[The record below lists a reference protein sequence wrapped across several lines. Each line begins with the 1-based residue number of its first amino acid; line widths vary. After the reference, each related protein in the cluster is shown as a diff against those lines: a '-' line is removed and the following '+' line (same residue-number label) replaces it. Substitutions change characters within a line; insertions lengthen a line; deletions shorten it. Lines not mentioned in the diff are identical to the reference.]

1 MAKQLNVDL
10 NFRANTTQAQQQ
22 IQQLQTSLTQI
33 AAAGMVGIGG
43 EKITAEMKQASAAA
57 KELQMHLS
65 KAMNTQTGTL
75 DLNRLNNSLAGAKT
89 NLQTLSSSLLQIGP
103 TGTTAF
109 TQLAT
114 AVSQA
119 DRPMLALNGK
129 LTQLW
134 TVMKNTA
141 KWQLSSSMLHGFIG
155 GVSQAYRYAQDLN
168 ESLNNIRIVTGYSA
182 ERMEEFAISANKAA
196 KALSTTTNEYTKASL
211 IYFQQ
216 GLSDQQVKDR
226 TDVTIKMANVS
237 RQSAEVVSDQMTA
250 VWNNFYDGSK
260 SLEHYANVMV
270 KLGAETASSSDEIAG
285 GLEKF
290 AAIGETVG
298 LSFEYAASAL
308 ATITAETRQSEEV
321 VGTSLKTIFAR
332 IQGLNMGETLE
343 DGTDFNKYS
352 ETLAAIGVNIKDQN
366 GQLKDMD
373 DILDELGAK
382 WGTLARDQ
390 QMAVAQNVA
399 GLRQYN
405 QFISLMNNWDVM
417 QENLERS
424 NNASGALDKQAEL
437 YAESWEAAR
446 NRVTASAEAIYDA
459 LLNDEFFIDLN
470 NMFSGLLDSVNGF
483 IDEIG
488 GLKTIMIGAFGLL
501 ASYLGNKIQPMIN
514 NLRANFQVLFTGAS
528 QQAINLGNSM
538 RQAISSAQS
547 NTGIK
552 VGIAEGQQLQNAND
566 LIIAKN
572 KLSLVNKNLSSEE
585 RFLAETELQLI
596 QMEQERAASL
606 ALTKEKSIEKTNQ
619 LKEELMAEESL
630 LSLQQSSTSNID
642 KRYQGYQ
649 RDFSNAVLEGDDEA
663 MMAASG
669 QLDMIEQHY
678 TGVKEAASNTAN
690 TIRNEFIASLEQTN
704 YTIPTTSQLFQA
716 QINELGQLKTQLS
729 NGTIGYQEAK
739 TGIEMYAQTLPKVIM
754 EQKEVQESY
763 RFMMTEARNTG
774 DLAVGLEIFIQSL
787 EKAGI
792 SAKDLEKIM
801 RQFGQGGIVDKIKT
815 SFKEQKKATDELSAS
830 QERLKQAFAN
840 FQPAHNFTGIER
852 MTAMASAL
860 SSVAMAAMSV
870 KTIFSSWANEDMS
883 FGEKLTSSLMGL
895 GMLWPSLIGM
905 VTSFG
910 KALGF
915 ANIHQAMQVTKTLEQ
930 ATASQIL
937 TAQLTAEQLAQK
949 TGISLDQ
956 AEVIMSRIQAQAMM
970 EEAAK
975 RGVLGGA
982 KMKGV
987 LAEKLGITA
996 KQASIIMS
1004 KMKAG
1009 ASWKEALATAGVT
1022 GGLNLNTKAIW
1033 ANVAATWAWL
1043 WPILAVV
1050 AAIGLIV
1057 AAVKLSINAYN
1068 ADANAAKEAA
1078 AAAEEA
1084 AKAFEE
1090 AQTAYENFKSSM
1102 EGYEDAVDGLKE
1114 LTKGTVEYKEQLMK
1128 ANEEALKLIKS
1139 QDLMYGR
1146 DYDYTKDG
1154 LIEFKDGALE
1164 RAKEKE
1170 YQQMESAQAYKE
1182 FTSSRARSAQTKA
1195 DLTEFNRKE
1204 LGSGVDWAA
1213 AGGKMAGFT
1222 AGGAA
1227 LGATLGTVVPVIGNA
1242 IGAVGGAI
1250 VGAIVGLGAGI
1261 YTAVET
1267 WGTSTDNEE
1276 KAMLKLADEYA
1287 RVGDA
1292 ALTEES
1298 IRAALKDVVPT
1309 DVIDRI
1315 VSVNTDAL
1323 KQQLSAIAL
1332 DTAAIKSQVI
1342 AGASVANKNNEA
1354 YQALGGSDENKKAEQ
1369 QGLADKII
1377 GNRVANMTSEEKEA
1391 IRKKNEKLFDWDDQD
1406 AYDKY
1411 LAARFGD
1418 DANNYR
1424 VTDQAGTNATLQK
1437 KNADGTWE
1445 NVGEANTLSNDEV
1458 LEYLTQHDASQFD
1471 KEKDQQVLDSV
1482 NAVGD
1487 ALDKVT
1493 GVDQDAISTIKGQLA
1508 AGEAVDLS
1516 VLSPEQVNN
1525 LKSELQNA
1533 GAEISEAHA
1542 KAISDAAME
1551 YTPEKYQQQLNK
1563 QADGIITSGAEEL
1576 EMTEEA
1582 LEAYTEDL
1590 MENNEALKDNKK
1602 IAAQTA
1608 VESAKFS
1615 KNLDKLEKVLDD
1627 NIGSLRNAEKGS
1639 LDYYEALGN
1648 IQKSLEDTFG
1658 VDVDASFI
1666 EDNLN
1671 LIEEAATGDV
1681 DAVNRLRTALS
1692 QEIICEVM
1700 AVDNFEEV
1708 NSDIQDLS
1716 NKILELDPSID
1727 VGATLETGDFF
1738 TAANELV
1745 SKAGMSVD
1753 EAQNYFNSLGYE
1765 PVFETTTEE
1774 VLTKV
1779 PQERTH
1785 TDYEITPG
1793 TVNIGGVD
1801 LPFPTI
1807 DRISTTSIAGYADV
1821 VQTMEVP
1828 AIGAD
1833 GAPKIKS
1840 LRKTGA
1846 ALPTKS
1852 SGTSGGKSSGGGG
1865 KSPKSTKAKAVKPTE
1880 KKEKK
1885 EEVER
1890 YHEINQELEDLQNNL
1905 DEIANLKDEAWGAD
1919 KLALMDKEK
1928 KKLQDITK
1936 AHKAYQNEIS
1946 KNLDED
1952 RNAAISVG
1960 AIIDPESGRI
1970 TNYEELQEQWM
1981 NEWNSQSAAFDA
1993 REQELENKIAAAT
2006 DDTTKE
2012 ALEEEKEQLSEE
2024 REQAD
2029 KDYEKKREALQQ
2041 YEDTLNLSEEAKAQL
2056 EDYLRQIREL
2066 NYEQLEYKIE
2076 IGVELNERDI
2086 ETIEHKLSRLGE
2098 KDVYVSAERIALVE
2112 KNAASYKKM
2121 ADVQIEGIRE
2131 AKRLYEAGEISQ
2143 ADYITRI
2150 HEGREALMDIENS
2163 IREGIEQ
2170 IGDELEN
2177 TFDLADEKLD
2187 KQFTQFDQLI
2197 EFMDHYKEVI
2207 SLTEGEASYK
2217 KFNDL
2222 LKTSQQVLR
2231 DRISADQAELK
2242 MWSEQRAQLE
2252 AQINSGS
2259 LTGEALIEAQESLDV
2274 IMEKEAETKSQ
2285 LMSDIQQLGEYAREI
2300 FENAIEQAAVD
2311 FEQAMFGGSL
2321 NSVIENIEMMNA
2333 RQEELLT
2340 TTNKIYE
2347 TNKLIR
2353 SIEKDIEA
2361 TSNNRAK
2368 QAYNEFQNKVKQ
2380 KQEQNQLTQF
2390 ELDLLTAE
2398 YEMTKAQIALEEAQ
2412 NAKNQVRLTRDS
2424 EGNYGYVY
2432 TANEDKVSD
2441 AEQALDDAT
2450 NNYYNTAMEG
2460 AQKYQDQIYQH
2471 IQEWEEKVK
2480 EVYLD
2485 QTLSEEEKNKKIKE
2499 INDTYNTLI
2508 TQDKELFYMAQA
2520 TMKESSYAHQV
2531 DYDLMGIESAE
2542 NWFIESDG
2550 FLKDLETAQ
2559 TEYDANTT
2567 EVAQHTKDNFGDM
2580 STAIQDTTKKSNTL
2594 RSDTEKL
2601 ADELNTELTSAIGA
2615 ATKAWKEYMI
2625 QLQEAIAL
2633 TNEAMRLSDQED
2645 SLQDGNENIA
2655 QSIIDE
2661 FNTYGDDADME
2672 YINKLLDQ
2680 RDKKLNGIDL
2690 TDYSALIGNAET
2702 DGEKRAW
2709 EEMRNRK
2716 IAMMEKTDYTQMLK
2730 DYLSNGGSID
2740 DQQAKDILAMR
2751 TQKMNYFG
2759 ITGMSNEELIQ
2770 SLTASAETPKAE
2782 GEEKAPEPEIQS
2794 TQSETKTQPT
2804 EAEIKEQAKIIW
2816 NRIQIQGAY
2825 GTGWENRKKKA
2836 KEEFKENFIEEAF
2849 ELAKQ
2854 VINGKAS
2861 FDTGGYTGAW
2871 GPEGRLA
2878 MLHEKELVL
2887 NKQDTENFLSAT
2899 GILREISQM
2908 LDRDALVASL
2918 GAINLR
2924 AMTLNTPADQVLQQE
2939 VTIHADF
2946 PNVTDHNEIELAI
2959 DNLINAASQHAY
2971 RT

>member
-33 AAAGMVGIGG
+33 AAAGTVGIGG
-43 EKITAEMKQASAAA
+43 EKITTEIKQASAAA

-75 DLNRLNNSLAGAKT
+75 DLNRLNNSLTGAKT

-103 TGTTAF
+103 AGTTAF

-119 DRPMLALNGK
+119 DRPILALNGK

-134 TVMKNTA
+134 TVIKNTIN
-141 KWQLSSSMLHGFIG
+141 WQLSSSMIHGFIG

-182 ERMEEFAISANKAA
+182 ERMEEFAIQANRAA

-216 GLSDQQVKDR
+216 GLNDQQVKDR

-260 SLEHYANVMV
+260 SLEHYADVMV

-373 DILDELGAK
+373 NILDELGAK

-405 QFISLMNNWDVM
+405 QFISLMSNWDVM
-417 QENLERS
+417 QKNLERS
-424 NNASGALDKQAEL
+424 NNASGALDKQAEI

-459 LLNDEFFIDLN
+459 LLNDKFFIDLN

-538 RQAISSAQS
+538 RQAISSAQA
-547 NTGIK
+547 NTGIN

-572 KLSLVNKNLSSEE
+572 KLSSVNKHLSSEE

-630 LSLQQSSTSNID
+630 LQLQQSSTSNID
-642 KRYQGYQ
+642 KRYQGFQ
-649 RDFSNAVLEGDDEA
+649 RDFSNAVLDGDDAA
-663 MMAASG
+663 MMAASA

-678 TGVKEAASNTAN
+678 TGVKEAASTTAN
-690 TIRNEFIASLEQTN
+690 TIRNEFIASLEQAN
-704 YTIPTTSQLFQA
+704 YTIPTTSELFRA
-716 QINELGQLKTQLS
+716 QINEFTALQGAMLLPGSDMNIEQ
-729 NGTIGYQEAK
+729 AK
-739 TGIEMYAQTLPKVIM
+739 MGIEMYAQTLPKVVM

-763 RFMMTEARNTG
+763 RLMMAVADNPES
-774 DLAVGLEIFIQSL
+774 LAEGLEMFIESL
-787 EKAGI
+787 ENAKI

-801 RQFGQGGIVDKIKT
+801 RQFGQGGIADKIKT
-815 SFKEQKKATDELSAS
+815 SFKEQKKVTDDLSAS

-840 FQPAHNFTGIER
+840 FQPAHNFTGVER

-895 GMLWPSLIGM
+895 GMLWPSLTGM
-905 VTSFG
+905 ITSFG

-915 ANIHQAMQVTKTLEQ
+915 ANIQQAMQVTKTLEQ

-956 AEVIMSRIQAQAMM
+956 AEVIMSRVQAQAMM

-982 KMKGV
+982 RMKEI

-996 KQASIIMS
+996 KQASTIMS
-1004 KMKAG
+1004 EMKAG

-1033 ANVAATWAWL
+1033 ANVKATWAWL

-1078 AAAEEA
+1078 TAAEEA

-1102 EGYEDAVDGLKE
+1102 EGYKDAVDGLKE
-1114 LTKGTVEYKEQLMK
+1114 LTKGTIEYKEQIIK

-1139 QDLMYGR
+1139 QNLLYGK
-1146 DYDYTKDG
+1146 DYDYDEDG
-1154 LIEFKDGALE
+1154 LIKFKGGVLE
-1164 RAKEKE
+1164 TAKEKE
-1170 YQQMESAQAYKE
+1170 YEQMKSAQAYKE
-1182 FTSSRARSAQTKA
+1182 FTSSRARSTQTKA

-1227 LGATLGTVVPVIGNA
+1227 LGATLGTVVPIIGNA

-1292 ALTEES
+1292 ALTEEN
-1298 IRAALKDVVPT
+1298 IRAALKDIVPT

-1315 VSVNTDAL
+1315 VGVNTDTL
-1323 KQQLSAIAL
+1323 KQQLAAIAS
-1332 DTAAIKSQVI
+1332 DTAAIKGTVI
-1342 AGASVANKNNEA
+1342 ANASSANRNNKA
-1354 YQALGGSDENKKAEQ
+1354 YQNLGGSDESKKADWQ
-1369 QGLADKII
+1369 NLADKII
-1377 GNRVANMTSEEKEA
+1377 SDRVANTSIEEKDKIRQANEA
-1391 IRKKNEKLFDWDDQD
+1391 LFDGSDKD
-1406 AYDKY
+1406 AYEKY
-1411 LAARFGD
+1411 LKARFGE
-1418 DANNYR
+1418 DAENYR
-1424 VTDQAGTNATLQK
+1424 VTNQAGENATLQK
-1437 KNADGTWE
+1437 KNEEGTWE
-1445 NVGEANTLSNDEV
+1445 NIGEKNTLSNDEV
-1458 LEYLTQHDASQFD
+1458 LDFLTQHDLIQFNEQD
-1471 KEKDQQVLDSV
+1471 KKILDNIIKVEDTIAKNVGIADKDVLTEISNGLAEGKSLDLSLMDPQEIEKLKTFLSEGGAELGNKLGQDYV
-1482 NAVGD
+1482 D
-1487 ALDKVT
+1487 ALNQAINNYDPQSFKVRM
-1493 GVDQDAISTIKGQLA
+1493 
-1508 AGEAVDLS
+1508 
-1516 VLSPEQVNN
+1516 EQE
-1525 LKSELQNA
+1525 S
-1533 GAEISEAHA
+1533 
-1542 KAISDAAME
+1542 KAILE
-1551 YTPEKYQQQLNK
+1551 Q
-1563 QADGIITSGAEEL
+1563 GAEEL
-1576 EMTEEA
+1576 EMTSEA
-1582 LEAYTEDL
+1582 LEAYTQDL
-1590 MENNEALKDNKK
+1590 MKNNEELKDNKK
-1602 IAAQTA
+1602 LAAQAA
-1608 VESAKFS
+1608 VESAKFGN
-1615 KNLDKLEKVLDD
+1615 NLDKLEKSLND
-1627 NIGSLRNAEKGS
+1627 NIETINKEKDAVEKS
-1639 LDYYEALGN
+1639 LDYYEALGE
-1648 IQKSLEDTFG
+1648 IQK
-1658 VDVDASFI
+1658 
-1666 EDNLN
+1666 
-1671 LIEEAATGDV
+1671 
-1681 DAVNRLRTALS
+1681 
-1692 QEIICEVM
+1692 
-1700 AVDNFEEV
+1700 NFEEAFGV
-1708 NSDIQDLS
+1708 EVDSEFITENLDKIQKAAKGDIAAIDELRMALMDDIIA
-1716 NKILELDPSID
+1716 NIILENGLDETATTNVMNAYNNLRANMPD
-1727 VGATLETGDFF
+1727 LEVGASLNSGPFID
-1738 TAANELV
+1738 ALNELILAASMTTPQV
-1745 SKAGMSVD
+1745 NEMLSGMGMS
-1753 EAQNYFNSLGYE
+1753 ATFASE
-1765 PVFETTTEE
+1765 PQKITKREPDETTTHVRKVSLGKSTGNNGEQVEE
-1774 VLTKV
+1774 YDIITTTETKPGKEVQGTVDAYALETSEPGTKV
-1779 PQERTH
+1779 
-1785 TDYEITPG
+1785 
-1793 TVNIGGVD
+1793 V
-1801 LPFPTI
+1801 
-1807 DRISTTSIAGYADV
+1807 
-1821 VQTMEVP
+1821 
-1828 AIGAD
+1828 
-1833 GAPKIKS
+1833 PKINSITKNPPPI
-1840 LRKTGA
+1840 KTNRVSN
-1846 ALPTKS
+1846 P
-1852 SGTSGGKSSGGGG
+1852 SGGGG
-1865 KSPKSTKAKAVKPTE
+1865 KGGGGGGGGGSNKPSKPKTVEPTE
-1880 KKEKK
+1880 QKKKSD
-1885 EEVER
+1885 EVER
-1890 YHEINQELEDLQNNL
+1890 YHEINQELEDLQNSL
-1905 DEIANLKDEAWGAD
+1905 DEIGKLKDEAWGAD
-1919 KLALMDKEK
+1919 KLAAMDKEK
-1928 KKLQDITK
+1928 KKLQEIT
-1936 AHKAYQNEIS
+1936 ASHKKYQDEIA
-1946 KNLDED
+1946 KNLNDD
-1952 RNAAISVG
+1952 RWEAESKYG
-1960 AIIDPESGRI
+1960 AIIDPSSGRI
-1970 TNYEELQEQWM
+1970 TNYEELQEKWM
-1981 NEWNSQSAAFDA
+1981 NEWNAESQRLDA
-1993 REQELENKIAAAT
+1993 LEQDYEKKIAAAS
-2006 DDTTKE
+2006 DEGKE
-2012 ALEEEKEQLSEE
+2012 TLEEEKEKNVTEVRKQLDKEYEE
-2024 REQAD
+2024 
-2029 KDYEKKREALQQ
+2029 KRKAIEQ
-2041 YEDTLNLSEEAKAQL
+2041 YEETLNLSEEAQRQL
-2056 EDYLRQIREL
+2056 DDYLRQIRQL

-2076 IGVELNERDI
+2076 FRVEINKNDIADI
-2086 ETIEHKLSRLGE
+2086 EHELERLG
-2098 KDVYVSAERIALVE
+2098 DNNVYASAERIALIE
-2112 KNAASYKKM
+2112 KNAVSYRNI
-2121 ADVQIEGIRE
+2121 ADVQIESMRE
-2131 AKRLYEAGEISQ
+2131 AERLYQEFLNTNGKSGISQ
-2143 ADYITRI
+2143 ENYMERLQESKDALQ
-2150 HEGREALMDIENS
+2150 EAEIS

-2177 TFDLADEKLD
+2177 TFDLVDEKLD
-2187 KQFTQFDQLI
+2187 QQFTKFDRLI
-2197 EFMDHYKEVI
+2197 ELMEHYKNVV

-2217 KFNDL
+2217 EFNKI
-2222 LKTSQQVLR
+2222 LKASQEVIR
-2231 DRISADQAELK
+2231 DRIEADKSEVA
-2242 MWSEQRAQLE
+2242 MWENRRKQLE
-2252 AQINSGS
+2252 ADITTLPEDSPAKREAE
-2259 LTGEALIEAQESLDV
+2259 EALQA
-2274 IMEKEAETKSQ
+2274 IMEKEADAKSQ
-2285 LMSDIQQLGEYAREI
+2285 LMADIEQLGEYAREI
-2300 FENAIEQAAVD
+2300 FENSIEQAMKD
-2311 FEQAMFGGSL
+2311 FEDEIFGRPL
-2321 NSVIENIEMMNA
+2321 NSIIESIEMMNS

-2353 SIEKDIEA
+2353 NVEKDIEA
-2361 TSNNRAK
+2361 TTNNRAK
-2368 QAYNEFQNKVKQ
+2368 QAFVEFQNKVKQ
-2380 KQEQNQLTQF
+2380 KQEQNELTKF
-2390 ELDLLTAE
+2390 ELDLLNAE
-2398 YEMTKAQIALEEAQ
+2398 YEITKAQIALEEAQ
-2412 NAKNQVRLTRDS
+2412 DAKDMVRLTRDA

-2441 AEQALDDAT
+2441 AEQALEDAT
-2450 NNYYNTAMEG
+2450 NNYYNTALEG

-2471 IQEWEEKVK
+2471 IQEWEEKTA
-2480 EVYLD
+2480 EVIRDTELN
-2485 QTLSEEEKNKKIKE
+2485 EEEKNRRIKE

-2508 TQDKELFYMAQA
+2508 TQNKQLYYMAVGAMQ
-2520 TMKESSYAHQV
+2520 ESAYNTQV
-2531 DYDLMGIESAE
+2531 DYDLKGIESAE
-2542 NWFIESDG
+2542 NWFTECDS
-2550 FLKDLETAQ
+2550 FLSDLEDAQ
-2559 TEYDANTT
+2559 DEYDRNTEEISEHT
-2567 EVAQHTKDNFGDM
+2567 EENFGKM
-2580 STAIQDTTKKSNTL
+2580 STAIRNTKQESEYLKDQIVDELVPELDTTLKDSIDN
-2594 RSDTEKL
+2594 
-2601 ADELNTELTSAIGA
+2601 
-2615 ATKAWKEYMI
+2615 ATKAWWEYI
-2625 QLQEAIAL
+2625 KALQEVIRLTDEAMKKNHDTQLKEGYKDDYAAEISKRLANGAKYSDYDIQQLLQYRWEKMGGIDNTDYQALINAGGTSEQIAL
-2633 TNEAMRLSDQED
+2633 WEVLRRFKIEQTDWATSDKSYASQMRENKLDQD
-2645 SLQDGNENIA
+2645 YSQL
-2655 QSIIDE
+2655 IIDYFKSSSYARWTDSQVQKYLNE
-2661 FNTYGDDADME
+2661 RQIK
-2672 YINKLLDQ
+2672 INERGL
-2680 RDKKLNGIDL
+2680 
-2690 TDYSALIGNAET
+2690 GNKA
-2702 DGEKRAW
+2702 
-2709 EEMRNRK
+2709 
-2716 IAMMEKTDYTQMLK
+2716 
-2730 DYLSNGGSID
+2730 
-2740 DQQAKDILAMR
+2740 
-2751 TQKMNYFG
+2751 
-2759 ITGMSNEELIQ
+2759 MSN
-2770 SLTASAETPKAE
+2770 A
-2782 GEEKAPEPEIQS
+2782 
-2794 TQSETKTQPT
+2794 
-2804 EAEIKEQAKIIW
+2804 
-2816 NRIQIQGAY
+2816 
-2825 GTGWENRKKKA
+2825 
-2836 KEEFKENFIEEAF
+2836 EFKEYI
-2849 ELAKQ
+2849 AKQ
-2854 VINGKAS
+2854 LGKEPKELK
-2861 FDTGGYTGAW
+2861 TGGYTGSW
-2871 GPEGRLA
+2871 GPEGKLA
-2878 MLHEKELVL
+2878 VLHEKELVL
-2887 NKQDTENFLSAT
+2887 NAQDTENFLSAT
-2899 GILREISQM
+2899 NILREISQM
-2908 LDRDALVASL
+2908 LDRDALIASL

-2924 AMTLNTPADQVLQQE
+2924 AMTLNSPADQVLQQE

-2946 PNVTDHNEIELAI
+2946 PNVTDHNEIEIAI

-2971 RT
+2971 RE